1 MQKQKIEIFT
11 GNSPLCDE
19 TVKLVREIAG
29 SQCDIKVCN
38 LQQEPER
45 VRQYGLKSVPAIAI
59 DGILAIVGKPS
70 RSQLESLSGS
80 FDLAQPQIYIGMG
93 I

>member
-1 MQKQKIEIFT
+1 MQKQQIEIFT

-19 TVKLVREIAG
+19 TVKLVREVAG
-29 SQCDIKVCN
+29 SNCDIKVCN

-70 RSQLESLSGS
+70 RSQLESIGS
-80 FDLAQPQIYIGMG
+80 HLDRAQPQIYLGMG